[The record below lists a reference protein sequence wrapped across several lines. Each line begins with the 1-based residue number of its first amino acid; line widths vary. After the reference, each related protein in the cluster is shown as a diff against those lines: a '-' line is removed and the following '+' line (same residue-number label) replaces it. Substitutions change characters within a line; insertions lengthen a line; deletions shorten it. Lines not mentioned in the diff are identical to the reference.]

1 MLQDPAQGRD
11 RRRGAPT
18 LDLETLPREVRAAVE
33 AMVAGRP
40 VTLRHEG
47 RDVGVLAFRK
57 SVLEGTV
64 VSGPTA
70 AAESAPPETVP
81 DGVTVV
87 ATATKLSDAARRRL
101 SDELGSDYI
110 VLDLLKAPPTADVVL
125 THPVSPQLLGALRA
139 GFPNARV
146 IVTEIDDEELGVSAP
161 GPVSRLLDAGLGVPA
176 AATSARGC
184 GQHACLSHRIRRAA
198 AHRSRPCGKAARG
211 PAGAAARPDGLS
223 QSSTVRT
230 SHRARHGQPESS
242 DVAEHFEC
250 HPAPIPKRDLTCT
263 NTQGAQGSWRPGV
276 RVRGAR

>member
-1 MLQDPAQGRD
+1 MR
-11 RRRGAPT
+11 
-18 LDLETLPREVRAAVE
+18 
-33 AMVAGRP
+33 
-40 VTLRHEG
+40 LRHEG

-64 VSGPTA
+64 VSGPA
-70 AAESAPPETVP
+70 VRGESAPPEAVP

-161 GPVSRLLDAGLGVPA
+161 GPVSRLLDAGASAYLPPRPLREVAASMHAYLTGSGAPQLTA
-176 AATSARGC
+176 AAPATAPT
-184 GQHACLSHRIRRAA
+184 AA
-198 AHRSRPCGKAARG
+198 
-211 PAGAAARPDGLS
+211 L
-223 QSSTVRT
+223 
-230 SHRARHGQPESS
+230 
-242 DVAEHFEC
+242 
-250 HPAPIPKRDLTCT
+250 PAPSRDQTD
-263 NTQGAQGSWRPGV
+263 
-276 RVRGAR
+276 